1 MATIDLSTDVGKVRM
16 AIADVIDPVVF
27 SDAVIQQGLTN
38 NNNDV
43 NLTIK
48 QFASYMLGQ
57 LSLNTDE
64 RLDKLQFYGS
74 QKFAQY
80 LKYLTTVINSANTP
94 LNTVVAQI
102 YFSGVDKADVVE
114 NKRDPTVV
122 HIPEPL
128 RQHGYYS
135 KDYYERW
142 NTFWDVE

>member
-1 MATIDLSTDVGKVRM
+1 MATIDLSTDIGKVRM

-80 LKYLTTVINSANTP
+80 LKYLTTVVNSTNSA
-94 LNTVVAQI
+94 LNTTVAQP
-102 YFSGVDKADVVE
+102 YFSGVDKEDVVA
-114 NKRDPTVV
+114 NKCDPTVV

-128 RQHGYYS
+128 KRHGLYS
-135 KDYYERW
+135 WDYYQRGY
-142 NTFWDVE
+142 TFGEE